1 MNADLTRHPTYI
13 SCIEREQRLLRLER
27 QARRWLSD
35 LRAMRALAAA
45 RDEGYR
51 LQITAL
57 RAEVDRCRADG
68 DELRRQLQGALE
80 RANGC
85 VCQR

>member
-1 MNADLTRHPTYI
+1 MNADLTRHLIYT
-13 SCIEREQRLLRLER
+13 SRIEREQRLLRRER
-27 QARRWLSD
+27 QARRWLRE
-35 LRAMRALAAA
+35 LRAARTLAAA

-51 LQITAL
+51 LQITVL

-80 RANGC
+80 RVG
-85 VCQR
+85 Q